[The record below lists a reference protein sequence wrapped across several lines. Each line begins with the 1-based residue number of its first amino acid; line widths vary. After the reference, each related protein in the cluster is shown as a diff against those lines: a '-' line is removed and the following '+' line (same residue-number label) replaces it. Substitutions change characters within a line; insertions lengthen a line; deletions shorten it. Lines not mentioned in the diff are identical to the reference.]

1 MTHTSALGL
10 AAAAG
15 VLLLLAT
22 PATAADPTKEIST
35 AATHAGLAAEST
47 DLKMVQTHL
56 QHVINC
62 LEGPQGKNYDAKQL
76 NPCKDQGTGA
86 IPDAPPDKKAELQK
100 AVAMAQANRSVT
112 DLAQAK
118 KQASDLQTMLS
129 GAAK

>member
-22 PATAADPTKEIST
+22 PATAAEPTKEIST
-35 AATHAGLAAEST
+35 AATHAGLAAGST

-86 IPDAPPDKKAELQK
+86 IPDAPADKKAELQK
-100 AVAMAQANRSVT
+100 AVAMAQANQSIT
-112 DLAQAK
+112 DLTQAK
-118 KQASDLQTMLS
+118 KQAGDLQTMLS
-129 GAAK
+129 GVAK